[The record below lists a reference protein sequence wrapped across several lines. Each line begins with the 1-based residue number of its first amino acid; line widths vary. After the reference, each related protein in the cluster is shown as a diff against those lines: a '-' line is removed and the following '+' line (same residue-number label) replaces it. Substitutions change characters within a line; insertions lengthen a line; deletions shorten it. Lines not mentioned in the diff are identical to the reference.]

1 MKADRPTR
9 QLVTPTVE
17 IASARITVAYIAN
30 VAEIDAVF
38 RVILKLIHTAT
49 PDKTRLPRLP
59 VDRRRDGG
67 QADSYA

>member
-1 MKADRPTR
+1 MKADRPMR

-38 RVILKLIHTAT
+38 RVI
-49 PDKTRLPRLP
+49 
-59 VDRRRDGG
+59 
-67 QADSYA
+67 